1 MGSQRERRE
10 TNGVN
15 IDTESEQNENVFAH
29 FGLAM
34 FQAQCLERQLA
45 IILATKYEPGPTN
58 ISRTELDDIFDDLF
72 SRTLGQL
79 VEEIGRLAE
88 LTEDEEERL
97 QEALSKRNWLAHRYF
112 WERAIEI
119 LSEPGRAS
127 MITELQEAAYFFQ
140 TLDELFANK
149 TIEWAE
155 TVGISQ
161 QTLDKELERLVRDQG
176 DS

>member
-1 MGSQRERRE
+1 
-10 TNGVN
+10 
-15 IDTESEQNENVFAH
+15 
-29 FGLAM
+29 M

-45 IILATKYEPGPTN
+45 IILATKYGPGPTN

-119 LSEPGRAS
+119 LSD
-127 MITELQEAAYFFQ
+127 
-140 TLDELFANK
+140 LD
-149 TIEWAE
+149 
-155 TVGISQ
+155 GPP
-161 QTLDKELERLVRDQG
+161 
-176 DS
+176 

>member
-1 MGSQRERRE
+1 
-10 TNGVN
+10 
-15 IDTESEQNENVFAH
+15 
-29 FGLAM
+29 
-34 FQAQCLERQLA
+34 
-45 IILATKYEPGPTN
+45 
-58 ISRTELDDIFDDLF
+58 
-72 SRTLGQL
+72 
-79 VEEIGRLAE
+79 
-88 LTEDEEERL
+88 
-97 QEALSKRNWLAHRYF
+97 
-112 WERAIEI
+112 
-119 LSEPGRAS
+119 